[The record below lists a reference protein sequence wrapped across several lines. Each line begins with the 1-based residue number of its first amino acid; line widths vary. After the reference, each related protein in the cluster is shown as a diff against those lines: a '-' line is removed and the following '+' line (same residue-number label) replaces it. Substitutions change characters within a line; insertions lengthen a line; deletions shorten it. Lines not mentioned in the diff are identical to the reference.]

1 MSSWEKVIGIIEYTS
16 RDFLHYLQILQLF
29 KNYRIWNNNS
39 ISIILFLILI
49 LILLTY
55 LIVRYNKRKYSNI
68 LKIDLLAI
76 KQLVNRLKKLY
87 LLSIICQFFS
97 LSIDYISL
105 LYNLSKSWLVQ
116 DSVYKL
122 FYNYCL
128 SKVVVLLQSS

>member
-39 ISIILFLILI
+39 ISIILFSILI

-87 LLSIICQFFS
+87 LLSIVCQFFS

>member
-1 MSSWEKVIGIIEYTS
+1 LSSWEKVIGIIEYTS

-39 ISIILFLILI
+39 ISIILFSILI

-87 LLSIICQFFS
+87 LLSIVCQFFS

>member
-39 ISIILFLILI
+39 ISIILSSILI
-49 LILLTY
+49 LILLIY

-68 LKIDLLAI
+68 LMIDLLAI

-87 LLSIICQFFS
+87 LLSIVCQFFS

>member
-39 ISIILFLILI
+39 ISIILFSILI